1 MVWGESQPIQSV
13 WPNISFYFTTSQI
26 GGNVLET
33 ATRAETQ
40 LILILA
46 EPETEDKE
54 KFYAGFQKHFQAA
67 ADKRLVELSTSANEN
82 ESEDENENQSQNQSE
97 DENENQSTNESEVQD
112 EVSISANENQNENEN
127 ESESKCNSCC
137 VIS

>member
-1 MVWGESQPIQSV
+1 MVWGESQPFQSV

-67 ADKRLVELSTSANEN
+67 ADKGLVELCDSEGAKELVELSAN
-82 ESEDENENQSQNQSE
+82 
-97 DENENQSTNESEVQD
+97 
-112 EVSISANENQNENEN
+112 AN
-127 ESESKCNSCC
+127 
-137 VIS
+137 VW